1 MERPE
6 QEAEKDAA
14 EEHEAGSAANP
25 PSDEFPSEEDARTDL
40 PGVPEEAE
48 DLDDEA

>member
-1 MERPE
+1 MERPDSDE
-6 QEAEKDAA
+6 GRDPA
-14 EEHEAGSAANP
+14 EELEAGSAANP

-48 DLDDEA
+48 DLEDEV

>member
-6 QEAEKDAA
+6 PEAPNDDA
-14 EEHEAGSAANP
+14 EEFEAGSAANP
-25 PSDEFPSEEDARTDL
+25 PRDEFPSEEDARTDL

-48 DLDDEA
+48 DLQDEV

>member
-6 QEAEKDAA
+6 PDERSDDAEK
-14 EEHEAGSAANP
+14 HEAGSAANP
-25 PSDEFPSEEDARTDL
+25 PSDEFPSEEDARTAL

-48 DLDDEA
+48 DLQDEV

>member
-6 QEAEKDAA
+6 PEEHKDAA
-14 EEHEAGSAANP
+14 EEFEAGSAANP
-25 PSDEFPSEEDARTDL
+25 PRDEFPSEEDASTDL

-48 DLDDEA
+48 DLQDEV